1 MRRTYDVIVVGTRGA
16 PLAMLLARKGYRV
29 LVVSALSPAGTS
41 VGAMAALERWGLG
54 ERFETLL
61 VDAAIL
67 AGAEVRSGVGVG
79 EMSATIV
86 VDAAQEIQDV
96 FRDAE
101 PRAKALDETLR
112 GGQLQR

>member
-16 PLAMLLARKGYRV
+16 PLAMLLARKGHRV
-29 LVVSALSPAGTS
+29 LVVSAPPSGTS

-67 AGAEVRSGVGVG
+67 AGAQVREDFGA
-79 EMSATIV
+79 EEIADEHAIV
-86 VDAAQEIQDV
+86 VDAAEIQDALL
-96 FRDAE
+96 DAE
-101 PRAKALDETLR
+101 SRANTLDETLR
-112 GGQLQR
+112 GGRLER